1 MEEEWRYID
10 GTNEKYQISNFGRIR
25 SLYKVR
31 NNKRFYNIRYLK
43 WTLSTK
49 GYYQTRLCVNGHMIA
64 LLRAHR
70 AVAIAFLP
78 NPNNLPQVNHK
89 DGNKL
94 NNHIDN
100 LEWCTNKEN
109 AIHAKNHKLN
119 SALLSRGNNY
129 NAKPVLQYD
138 VNGQFIAEFAC
149 MADAAE
155 ACGLKDTSRIK
166 DACLN
171 WNKTSGGYKWKLK
184 KTNI

>member
-49 GYYQTRLCVNGHMIA
+49 GYYQTRLCVNG
-64 LLRAHR
+64 
-70 AVAIAFLP
+70 
-78 NPNNLPQVNHK
+78 
-89 DGNKL
+89 
-94 NNHIDN
+94 
-100 LEWCTNKEN
+100 
-109 AIHAKNHKLN
+109 
-119 SALLSRGNNY
+119 
-129 NAKPVLQYD
+129 
-138 VNGQFIAEFAC
+138 QFIAEFAC

-184 KTNI
+184 KN